1 MLTPEM
7 DILIKDAAGKYG
19 TSESSVIEKALNKYL
34 REGDD
39 TKLPDF
45 FDYAGSIECEHPS
58 LSVKYKALTSKRK
71 K

>member
-7 DILIKDAAGKYG
+7 DILIKEAAGKYG

-34 REGDD
+34 REDD
-39 TKLPDF
+39 TAKLPHF

-58 LSVKYKALTSKRK
+58 LSVKYKELTSKRK